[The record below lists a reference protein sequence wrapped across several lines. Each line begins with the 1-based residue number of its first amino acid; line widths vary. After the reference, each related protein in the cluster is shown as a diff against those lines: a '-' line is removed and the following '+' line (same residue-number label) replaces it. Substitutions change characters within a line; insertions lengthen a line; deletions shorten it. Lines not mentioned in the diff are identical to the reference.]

1 MDSIRLDEEPILKI
15 GSRLIT
21 CLGFESLAIRQFVV
35 MIMEKTELEKMVAL
49 HEGYR
54 KHMYLCTKGKRTI
67 GYGFNIDA
75 GMPEDEAHMLMRMR
89 LQKINAEY
97 EKRYPWYKTFPEK
110 KKYILLDMGYQMG
123 VDGVDGF
130 TNFIKACSENDWTKA
145 AVEMLDSKWAKKDT
159 PKRAKQLSEL
169 MSKE

>member
-1 MDSIRLDEEPILKI
+1 
-15 GSRLIT
+15 
-21 CLGFESLAIRQFVV
+21 
-35 MIMEKTELEKMVAL
+35 
-49 HEGYR
+49 
-54 KHMYLCTKGKRTI
+54 
-67 GYGFNIDA
+67 
-75 GMPEDEAHMLMRMR
+75 
-89 LQKINAEY
+89 
-97 EKRYPWYKTFPEK
+97 
-110 KKYILLDMGYQMG
+110 MG